1 MNSELGGRLDAAI
14 NVLPEDQNV
23 AVILRDVQ
31 GLSNQEADDTLDVS
45 LSTLKAGSTEGE
57 LPSATHLNPTSPSS
71 PKPTRLGGS
80 NRTVWSIHR
89 LQLVVNPR

>member
-31 GLSNQEADDTLDVS
+31 GLSNQEAGDTLDVS

-57 LPSATHLNPTSPSS
+57 
-71 PKPTRLGGS
+71 
-80 NRTVWSIHR
+80 
-89 LQLVVNPR
+89 